1 MKLSGL
7 TVSLSLILL
16 FTTGCGVYSMRPAG
30 KPAFESVN
38 VAQFESKTP
47 EYQLADRLTDAVV
60 DAFIRDNTVEVREA
74 ARAEAIMTGTLVN
87 YRRAAFTYDKEDV
100 VTEYAVKVTLQVTVK
115 QAGSED
121 IIWEEEFFA
130 EGIYDALDETEDDG
144 QTRAIELL
152 TTSILDRTTKS
163 W

>member
-1 MKLSGL
+1 MRLSGL
-7 TVSLSLILL
+7 TGILFLIILI
-16 FTTGCGVYSMRPAG
+16 TAGCGVYSFRPAG

-47 EYQLADRLTDAVV
+47 EYQLADRLTDAIV
-60 DAFIRDNTVEVREA
+60 DAFIQDNSIEVKEA
-74 ARAEAIMTGTLVN
+74 SRAEAIMTGTLIG
-87 YRRAAFTYDKEDV
+87 YRRSAYTYDKEDI
-100 VTEYAVKVTLQVTVK
+100 VTEYSVKVTLQVSVK
-115 QAGSED
+115 RAGTED
-121 IIWEEEFFA
+121 VIWEEDFFV
-130 EGIYDALDETEDDG
+130 EGIYNAFDETEDDG